1 MAEVVLSTQRVS
13 PSSIQLQSWKNITCR
28 PDGLGLGLLS
38 TMGLQGRVRVSI
50 GPTCERVNRG
60 GDMARRTI
68 RQSSVIN
75 EESRERW
82 SIDMLISPSS

>member
-60 GDMARRTI
+60 GDMARR
-68 RQSSVIN
+68 RPF
-75 EESRERW
+75 
-82 SIDMLISPSS
+82 ISPASSTRKAGSDGPSTC